1 MGVWQFGVRRLL
13 HDRPDH
19 PPPSTGPQHP
29 KGPGERRR
37 HPHLREHEAP
47 GDGTGA
53 HPGPPEGRGPVG
65 CGPPESLPHHLEERA
80 HGIRWTVPRRTQLHR
95 AAPSPH
101 RRARPHHRPGGQV
114 VPHRLP
120 QGGGLLR
127 LSGSPAGH
135 RTVRRRVSPGG
146 VALHRQLLP
155 GRRVQLQAAGG
166 PVGGHPPGGHEPGAV
181 RVALPDRRGGD
192 RHPRL
197 RVQRQ
202 GDLRQD
208 PRAAA
213 GARLHDLQPV

>member
-1 MGVWQFGVRRLL
+1 MIDLTIHRQALDRNIQKARESGVVIPTFENMK
-13 HDRPDH
+13 H
-19 PPPSTGPQHP
+19 P
-29 KGPGERRR
+29 E
-37 HPHLREHEAP
+37 
-47 GDGTGA
+47 
-53 HPGPPEGRGPVG
+53 
-65 CGPPESLPHHLEERA
+65 
-80 HGIRWTVPRRTQLHR
+80 TVPEPIRARLRGVGLWDVDPLNLFRITWKNEPMESGGLYQRRTQLHR

-181 RVALPDRRGGD
+181 RVALPDRRRGD